1 MKTISKYSFGIGDRF
16 AHEGV
21 NQLKALIQ
29 AEKDFGVHFTPVW
42 NKSNRE
48 HTIIGT
54 EPMSTRQ
61 EADAAV
67 KALGYKDQYFCDADH
82 INRNNVD
89 KFIEACDFFTI
100 DVADYIGKSGSLE
113 ERYLP
118 AVREAG
124 KIYRHIA
131 EKKGADNFVTEVSMD
146 EVDVAQTP
154 EEIKYILTEL
164 AKEKVPLQTFAPK
177 FTGRFN
183 KGVDYVGDLAQ
194 FAKEFEE
201 DLKVIAWAVK
211 ELGLPANLKLS
222 IHSGSDKFSIYPIM
236 GRLIR
241 KYDAGIHV
249 KTAGTT
255 WLGATNLLSIAVM
268 AFVQLPALRRT
279 GVRLRFRIDLHGPG
293 LAETLRLALP
303 AIACTAINLVG
314 LSVMNSCALHVAAN
328 GPASVGYAWM
338 WYQFPYGVLGVA
350 LSTAMFTEMSDAVS
364 RGETERFKE
373 HLLAG
378 LLDGHALLRTELGEE
393 LGIFFGLRAGGRV
406 DDGGLSDVL
415 QAELVGE
422 GMDFIGVSDQD
433 DFCKFIAE
441 CHIGRRNGALLE
453 ALGKHD
459 ALLVGLGTGAKLF
472 DEI

>member
-54 EPMSTRQ
+54 EPMSTRK
-61 EADAAV
+61 EADEAV
-67 KALGYKDQYFCDADH
+67 KALGYADQYFCDADH
-82 INRNNVD
+82 INLGNVD
-89 KFIEACDFFTI
+89 KFIDACDFFTI

-118 AVREAG
+118 AVKEAG

-131 EKKGADNFVTEVSMD
+131 EKKGEGNFVTEVSMD
-146 EVDVAQTP
+146 EVNVAQMP

-183 KGVDYVGDLAQ
+183 KGVDYVGDLKQ
-194 FAKEFEE
+194 FESEFEE

-211 ELGLPANLKLS
+211 ELGLPKNLKLS

-255 WLGATNLLSIAVM
+255 WLEEIIGLALADPEALKLAKKIYRIALTRMDELTVPYATVIDVDKAKLPDPAVVDGWD
-268 AFVQLPALRRT
+268 AQTFAKTLRHDEAEPLYNPSFRQLIHVSFKVAAELKDEFLPAL
-279 GVRLRFRIDLHGPG
+279 VRSAVVIG
-293 LAETLRLALP
+293 AETSANIGAR
-303 AIACTAINLVG
+303 
-314 LSVMNSCALHVAAN
+314 HVAR
-328 GPASVGYAWM
+328 
-338 WYQFPYGVLGVA
+338 L
-350 LSTAMFTEMSDAVS
+350 
-364 RGETERFKE
+364 FK
-373 HLLAG
+373 
-378 LLDGHALLRTELGEE
+378 
-393 LGIFFGLRAGGRV
+393 
-406 DDGGLSDVL
+406 
-415 QAELVGE
+415 
-422 GMDFIGVSDQD
+422 
-433 DFCKFIAE
+433 
-441 CHIGRRNGALLE
+441 
-453 ALGKHD
+453 
-459 ALLVGLGTGAKLF
+459 
-472 DEI
+472 